1 MLPGRCRAVLAVE
14 GIHTYYGLSHILFS
28 VSFNVPEGQIV
39 CLLGRN
45 GAGKSTTMRSIMG
58 LTPPRQGTI
67 NFKGKPVTGKKPYQ
81 LARQGMGYVPDDRRV
96 FADLT
101 VGDNLEISERKT
113 GNEAGWNKDSVYDFF
128 PALKHIDSRKAG
140 FLSGGE
146 QQMLTIARALMTNPV
161 FLLLD
166 EPTEGLAPMIV
177 EVLEEQ
183 IGKLRDKGLTVLL
196 AEQNQR
202 VALRLSDQGYVIDKG
217 VIRYHGSIEDLRD
230 NEEVRKKYLLV

>member
-1 MLPGRCRAVLAVE
+1 MLEVE
-14 GIHTYYGLSHILFS
+14 GIQTYYGLSHILFG
-28 VSFNVPEGQIV
+28 VSLNVPKGEIV

-67 NFKGKPVTGKKPYQ
+67 RFKGESIAGKKPYQ
-81 LARQGMGYVPDDRRV
+81 LARKGIGYVPDNRRV

-101 VGDNLEISERKT
+101 VGDNLEISEMK
-113 GNEAGWNKDSVYDFF
+113 AGYDTTWNKNTVYDFF

-146 QQMLTIARALMTNPV
+146 QQMLTIARALMTNPD

-166 EPTEGLAPMIV
+166 EPTEGLAPMII
-177 EVLEEQ
+177 ETLEER
-183 IGKLRDKGLTVLL
+183 IGKLRDTGLTVLL
-196 AEQNQR
+196 AEQNQK
-202 VALRLSDQGYVIDKG
+202 VALKLSNHGYIIDNG
-217 VIRYHGSIEDLRD
+217 VIRYHGSIQDLRE
-230 NEEVRKKYLLV
+230 NEEVRKKYLLI